1 MARTADRLMLLV
13 DTLVTRV
20 ANARDSGIVQPS
32 REETIYAGAAQLER
46 EMRDVA
52 DASGV
57 CLGGEVDDQLNL
69 DDLEKSTMH
78 AMPEDEKEETYTVL
92 EVTPKEGIDLI
103 RKRKREE

>member
-1 MARTADRLMLLV
+1 
-13 DTLVTRV
+13 
-20 ANARDSGIVQPS
+20 
-32 REETIYAGAAQLER
+32 
-46 EMRDVA
+46 
-52 DASGV
+52 
-57 CLGGEVDDQLNL
+57 LNL